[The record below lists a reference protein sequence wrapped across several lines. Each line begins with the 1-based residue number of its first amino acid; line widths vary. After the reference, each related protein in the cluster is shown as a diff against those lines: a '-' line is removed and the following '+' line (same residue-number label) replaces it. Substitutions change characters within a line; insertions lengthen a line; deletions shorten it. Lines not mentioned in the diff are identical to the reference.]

1 MTGPVLNRIWNTPN
15 NGYAQKWKHVVE
27 PTFSIQHTT
36 AVDNF
41 NQIVQLDGTDY
52 IIGGTRL
59 NYGVANRLYA
69 KTQTS
74 REILSATI
82 TQSYY
87 TNQVAAQYDRNYQS
101 NFTRGTAPTHFSPVA
116 LFFRGSPT
124 DQLQGEFRTEW
135 DTTAHTL
142 RTLAVNTAYSSAGWL
157 QTNLGW
163 SQRRYIPGLS
173 GFDNVAAASNYVN
186 AGATVRRPGNRLGAS
201 YTFNYDLLRDT
212 FIQQR
217 YTTYYN
223 SQCCGVAIEY
233 QTFNY
238 GGSLA
243 AYGLTQDK
251 RFNLSFTLAG
261 IGTFSN
267 LFGAFGGQ
275 QGGR

>member
-1 MTGPVLNRIWNTPN
+1 MGSDGAHPANAGSEDRL
-15 NGYAQKWKHVVE
+15 
-27 PTFSIQHTT
+27 
-36 AVDNF
+36 
-41 NQIVQLDGTDY
+41 QLG
-52 IIGGTRL
+52 R
-59 NYGVANRLYA
+59 
-69 KTQTS
+69 
-74 REILSATI
+74 
-82 TQSYY
+82 
-87 TNQVAAQYDRNYQS
+87 VAADEPRAGASAATYPGCPAS
-101 NFTRGTAPTHFSPVA
+101 
-116 LFFRGSPT
+116 
-124 DQLQGEFRTEW
+124 
-135 DTTAHTL
+135 TTTPP
-142 RTLAVNTAYSSAGWL
+142 
-157 QTNLGW
+157 
-163 SQRRYIPGLS
+163 RR
-173 GFDNVAAASNYVN
+173 NYVN
-186 AGATVRRPGNRLGAS
+186 AGTNIRRPGNRLGAS

-275 QGGR
+275 QGRR